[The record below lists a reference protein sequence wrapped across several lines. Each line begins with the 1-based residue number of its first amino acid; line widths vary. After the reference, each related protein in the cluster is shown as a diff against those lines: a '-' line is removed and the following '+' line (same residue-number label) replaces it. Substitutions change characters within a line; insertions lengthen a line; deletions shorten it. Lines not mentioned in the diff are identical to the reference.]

1 MPITRNTMASKGKGS
16 ELQINKIGN
25 FIKRI
30 SIGFHADP
38 HIPLKSC
45 SGAHRLYNTRKGN
58 TYFLLGFSN
67 EDRWTIHTN
76 QNRLHNTERSLVSS
90 TSKIPNNKFRISQCL
105 THVFRNQTAIPSRV
119 RRKYFNR
126 IRSLMLQQLDALVAR
141 KISTAD
147 NNRRTKTFFKFS
159 YRKTTFFFGIYQPC
173 RCGLP
178 AAYVLSNNRVRCH
191 IHQKENIITPAPPQ
205 QPNHMTINMNRTKE
219 IWSNRLG
226 IKYQKNINQYKDSP
240 YLSDKCF
247 TLYQRKDTQLT
258 KAQTQRL
265 ERYLKSPKNS
275 RICPLIA
282 NNLLKHS
289 AFYVPISHCKK
300 QVRKLQDQERL
311 VRSSRRH
318 RNMETTH
325 TQITPTPTRQEVQNT
340 LPSLS
345 TQILTSYPPVISNDY
360 QQISVRL

>member
-67 EDRWTIHTN
+67 EDRWIIHTN

-105 THVFRNQTAIPSRV
+105 TYVFRNQTAIPSRV

-141 KISTAD
+141 KNSTAD
-147 NNRRTKTFFKFS
+147 NN
-159 YRKTTFFFGIYQPC
+159 
-173 RCGLP
+173 
-178 AAYVLSNNRVRCH
+178 
-191 IHQKENIITPAPPQ
+191 
-205 QPNHMTINMNRTKE
+205 
-219 IWSNRLG
+219 
-226 IKYQKNINQYKDSP
+226 
-240 YLSDKCF
+240 
-247 TLYQRKDTQLT
+247 
-258 KAQTQRL
+258 
-265 ERYLKSPKNS
+265 
-275 RICPLIA
+275 
-282 NNLLKHS
+282 
-289 AFYVPISHCKK
+289 
-300 QVRKLQDQERL
+300 
-311 VRSSRRH
+311 
-318 RNMETTH
+318 
-325 TQITPTPTRQEVQNT
+325 
-340 LPSLS
+340 
-345 TQILTSYPPVISNDY
+345 
-360 QQISVRL
+360 